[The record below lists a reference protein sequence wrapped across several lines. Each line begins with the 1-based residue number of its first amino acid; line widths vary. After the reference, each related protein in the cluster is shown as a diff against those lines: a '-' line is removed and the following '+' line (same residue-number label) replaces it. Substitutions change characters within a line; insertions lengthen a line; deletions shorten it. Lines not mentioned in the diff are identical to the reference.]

1 MNILSLAAQRKEYAP
16 MIGVIERMFESV
28 LTDSNGTPVCA
39 KYKINFLNKEVCPFE
54 PTSKRRI
61 NNGIGPISKTFSNLD
76 EVIGFEHPFEWINS
90 ESRITPEFIGDNRF
104 DIIGDFDLILR
115 LSETKK
121 IGYIHDTL
129 AVYRLHNSNLSK
141 KRIALHANEMQGW
154 IRENKNNFKNKKNF
168 KYLKLYLIK
177 LKLKIL
183 FRFLL

>member
-1 MNILSLAAQRKEYAP
+1 MWVQDK
-16 MIGVIERMFESV
+16 IEKQV
-28 LTDSNGTPVCA
+28 
-39 KYKINFLNKEVCPFE
+39 NFLEQYTDYEIVY
-54 PTSKRRI
+54 
-61 NNGIGPISKTFSNLD
+61 SNYYILD
-76 EVIGFEHPFEWINS
+76 EFKKKKFTMFKNQLTSGLILNNLLKKYTVGIVTVFL
-90 ESRITPEFIGDNRF
+90 SRDIFKDYSFDNRF